1 MISINMPSISHLGA
15 NQVWL
20 SPRKRCK
27 NSKGIVAAR
36 GFTRRHGPIA

>member
-20 SPRKRCK
+20 SPRERCK
-27 NSKGIVAAR
+27 NSKGIVPAR
-36 GFTRRHGPIA
+36 GCARRHEPIA